1 MSGCASTTSR
11 SACSVPLKSGIST
24 LSQAGLRAAIWV
36 SAVAMRLGEDS
47 ERGKA
52 TKGRIS
58 TRRLTAIRAALL
70 QAPQLGLQFRRRR
83 EQAVGDLGDF
93 LCLPPL
99 PFQPRDLRLLVHR
112 HLQGEP
118 SIGRDAAEAQ
128 LAPADV
134 ADQSLRPAGALDQAR

>member
-1 MSGCASTTSR
+1 
-11 SACSVPLKSGIST
+11 T

-118 SIGRDAAEAQ
+118 SIGRRSRGWNGNGGRQRKSPRDRKSTRLNSSHGSSSDAVFC
-128 LAPADV
+128 LKK
-134 ADQSLRPAGALDQAR
+134 